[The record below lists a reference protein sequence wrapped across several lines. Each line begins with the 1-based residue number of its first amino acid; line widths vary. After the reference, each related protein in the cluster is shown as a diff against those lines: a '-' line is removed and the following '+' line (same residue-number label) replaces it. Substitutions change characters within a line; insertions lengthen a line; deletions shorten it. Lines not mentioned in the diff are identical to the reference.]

1 MIRVL
6 RPIAFVFRL
15 SFWQRPANL
24 RVRIKNPLRETTMK
38 KLMMATTAMTL
49 IAGGAFAQDVKIGV
63 VLGFTGPLESITPA
77 MAAGAEL
84 AMAEVTE
91 SGLLLDGAT
100 VTSVR
105 ADSTCIDASAATAAA
120 ERVVTSDG
128 VTAIMGADCSGVTGA
143 ILQNVARPNGIVMIS
158 PSATS
163 PGLSTAEDDGL
174 FFRTAPSD
182 ARQGVI
188 ITNILQDR
196 GFNNVA
202 VTYTNND
209 YGKGL
214 ADAFQAEFEAAGG
227 TVTISAAHEDG
238 KADYSAEVG
247 ALASAGGDVLVVA
260 GYVDQGG
267 SGVIRAALDTGA
279 FDTFYLPDGMV
290 GSVLNDRFGAE
301 LNGTF
306 GAYPGT
312 DSPGAALF
320 VTMAEG
326 AGFDGTS
333 AFAPESYDAAALIML
348 AMAKAGSSNSA
359 DFKDHVFDVANEPG
373 EVIYPGEL
381 AKALELIAA
390 GQDVNYEGAS
400 AVELIGPGE
409 SAGNYQEIEFK
420 DGVYSTIGFR

>member
-1 MIRVL
+1 
-6 RPIAFVFRL
+6 
-15 SFWQRPANL
+15 
-24 RVRIKNPLRETTMK
+24 MK
-38 KLMMATTAMTL
+38 KLMMATTAMAM
-49 IAGGAFAQDVKIGV
+49 ISGGAYAAGHAEDIKIGV
-63 VLGFTGPLESITPA
+63 VLGYTGPLESITPA

-91 SGLLLDGAT
+91 SGLLLGGST

-105 ADSTCIDASAATAAA
+105 ADSTCIDAGAATAAA

-128 VTAIMGADCSGVTGA
+128 VNAIMGADCSGVTGA

-163 PGLSTAEDDGL
+163 PGFTTVEDDGL

-196 GFNNVA
+196 GFSEVA

-247 ALASAGGDVLVVA
+247 ALASAGGEVLVVA

-290 GSVLNDRFGAE
+290 GSVLNDRFGSE
-301 LNGTF
+301 LDGTF

-320 VTMAEG
+320 VELAEA

-348 AMAKAGSSNSA
+348 AMAKAGSSSSA
-359 DFKDHVFDVANEPG
+359 DFKDHVMDVANAPG
-373 EVIYPGEL
+373 EVIFPGEL

-390 GQDVNYEGAS
+390 GEDVNFEGAS

-409 SAGNYQEIEFK
+409 SAGNYQEIEFV
-420 DGVYSTIGFR
+420 DGVYSTINYR